1 MKSKSVITRHSFI
14 GDQKIHREYYLP
26 NSPTNLSNIPEYFF
40 NGLQIKS
47 EEWYL
52 NVNGKFHRT
61 DGPAYSFWK
70 KNGELECEEWWLD
83 GNRHRTDGPAYR
95 TWYENGELECEEWF
109 LNGNRHRTDGPA
121 YQRWYENGELECEE
135 WWLDGNRHRT
145 DGPAYRPW
153 YENGQPR
160 SEGWYLD
167 GKEYTKEN
175 YWKKM
180 FEMVKQGEIKKTVD
194 MEVNGLSA
202 LI

>member
-1 MKSKSVITRHSFI
+1 MILHIIKEHKKGTQMPIHNIKRKSL
-14 GDQKIHREYYLP
+14 IHP
-26 NSPTNLSNIPEYFF
+26 
-40 NGLQIKS
+40 
-47 EEWYL
+47 
-52 NVNGKFHRT
+52 V
-61 DGPAYSFWK
+61 
-70 KNGELECEEWWLD
+70 EEWWLD

-95 TWYENGELECEEWF
+95 T
-109 LNGNRHRTDGPA
+109 
-121 YQRWYENGELECEE
+121 WYENGELECEE

>member
-83 GNRHRTDGPAYR
+83 GNRHRTDGP
-95 TWYENGELECEEWF
+95 
-109 LNGNRHRTDGPA
+109 D
-121 YQRWYENGELECEE
+121 YQRWYENGQPEYEE
-135 WWLDGNRHRT
+135 
-145 DGPAYRPW
+145 
-153 YENGQPR
+153 
-160 SEGWYLD
+160 WYLD